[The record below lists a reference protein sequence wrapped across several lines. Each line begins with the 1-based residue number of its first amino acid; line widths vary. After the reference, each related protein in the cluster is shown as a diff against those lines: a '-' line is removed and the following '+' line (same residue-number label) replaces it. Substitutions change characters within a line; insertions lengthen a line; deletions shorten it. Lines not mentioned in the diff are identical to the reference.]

1 MPYAVNLAASA
12 VKALKRI
19 EPADR
24 DRLRTALLALADN
37 PRPQGTVKLR
47 GEEDLY
53 RVRVGQYR
61 IVYTVDDT
69 AVTVLIVKVG
79 HRRDVYRK

>member
-1 MPYAVNLAASA
+1 MPYAVTLAASA

-19 EPADR
+19 AKPDR
-24 DRLRTALLALADN
+24 DRIRTALSALADN
-37 PRPQGTVKLR
+37 PRPTGTVKLR

-61 IVYTVDDT
+61 IVYTVDDG
-69 AVTVLIVKVG
+69 AVTVLVVKIG

>member
-1 MPYAVNLAASA
+1 MPCAVLLAASA

-19 EPADR
+19 AKPDR
-24 DRLRTALLALADN
+24 DRIRTALAALADN
-37 PRPQGTVKLR
+37 PRPPGTVKLR

-61 IVYTVDDT
+61 IIYTVDDG
-69 AVTVLIVKVG
+69 AVTVLVVKIG